1 VAAVPPTVP
10 STLQV
15 TLKFVVLPV
24 TVAAN
29 CWVCVVA
36 ASAAVLDEMVTTI
49 EPTTVRLIVVVCIKL
64 PEVPVIVTVAGPV
77 VAELH
82 AVNVTMLALV
92 AGLGLNDA
100 VTPLGK
106 VEVIARFTL
115 PLKPF
120 VGFTVMAL
128 VLLLP

>member
-1 VAAVPPTVP
+1 
-10 STLQV
+10 
-15 TLKFVVLPV
+15 
-24 TVAAN
+24 
-29 CWVCVVA
+29 
-36 ASAAVLDEMVTTI
+36 
-49 EPTTVRLIVVVCIKL
+49 VVCIKL